1 MIDYF
6 LRFPD
11 EATATPLL
19 FDEVDG
25 GVLVPRYQAV
35 DVIGIIYK
43 PTGEVVDQGDIE
55 VPVMAAIEG
64 WHVNVRHDEEAPELE
79 PYIVEPKN
87 PVRVWA

>member
-19 FDEVDG
+19 FDVVDED
-25 GVLVPRYQAV
+25 VLRPRYRAV
-35 DVIGIIYK
+35 DVIGTIYK
-43 PTGEVVDQGDIE
+43 PTGEVVDQGDLE
-55 VPVMAAIEG
+55 VPVVEAIEG
-64 WHVNVRHDEEAPELE
+64 WHVNVRHDEEAPEFE
-79 PYIVEPKN
+79 PYIVEPKH

>member
-1 MIDYF
+1 MINYF

-11 EATATPLL
+11 EETANSVL

-25 GVLVPRYQAV
+25 GVLVPRYRAV

-55 VPVMAAIEG
+55 VPVMEAIEG
-64 WHVNVRHDEEAPELE
+64 WHVNVRHDEEAPEFE